1 MFNIQIFWLSLIQGF
16 TEFLPISSS
25 GHLVLFAKYA
35 GFQDQG
41 QAIDIALHIGSIIAV
56 VLYFWSTIKDM
67 IISLFKNKF
76 KPNFENTN
84 IKLAYLIIIATIPAI
99 LIGGIMSFF
108 GTEWTRSTKLV
119 AWLLIIYSILL
130 WYADT
135 FFKTTKDLKDITIKD
150 AILIG
155 IAQTMAF
162 LPGTSR
168 SGVTITMGRLLGYN
182 RKDIAKF
189 SMLLSIPS
197 ILVAGI
203 VSAYM
208 LYKEGNI
215 AQIILGYNAV
225 VWSFFFSLIAIM
237 FMMKWLQTKTFL
249 PFVIYRII
257 VGIILL
263 LDAYNIM

>member
-1 MFNIQIFWLSLIQGF
+1 M
-16 TEFLPISSS
+16 
-25 GHLVLFAKYA
+25 
-35 GFQDQG
+35 
-41 QAIDIALHIGSIIAV
+41 
-56 VLYFWSTIKDM
+56 
-67 IISLFKNKF
+67 
-76 KPNFENTN
+76 
-84 IKLAYLIIIATIPAI
+84 IATIPAI
-99 LIGGIMSFF
+99 LIGGILSYF

-119 AWLLIIYSILL
+119 GWLLIIYSLLL

-135 FFKTTKDLKDITIKD
+135 YFATSKDLKDITLKD

-155 IAQTMAF
+155 VAQTMAF

-168 SGVTITMGRLLGYN
+168 SGVTITMGRFLGYN

-197 ILVAGI
+197 ILAAGI

-215 AQIILGYNAV
+215 AQIVLGYNAV

>member
-1 MFNIQIFWLSLIQGF
+1 MFNIQILWLSLIQGF
-16 TEFLPISSS
+16 TEFLPVSSS
-25 GHLVLFAKYA
+25 GHLVLFAKYS
-35 GFQDQG
+35 GFSDQG

-56 VLYFWSTIKDM
+56 VLYFWSTIKEM
-67 IISLFKNKF
+67 LISLFKNKF
-76 KPNFENTN
+76 IPNFKDTN
-84 IKLAYLIIIATIPAI
+84 IKLAYLIVIATIPAI
-99 LIGGIMSFF
+99 LIGGILSYF

-119 AWLLIIYSILL
+119 GWLLIIYSLLL

-135 FFKTTKDLKDITIKD
+135 YFATSKDLKDITLKD

-168 SGVTITMGRLLGYN
+168 SGVTITMGRFLGYN

-197 ILVAGI
+197 ILAAGI

-237 FMMKWLQTKTFL
+237 FMMKWLQNKTFI
-249 PFVIYRII
+249 PFVWYRIGLG
-257 VGIILL
+257 VLLL
-263 LDAYNIM
+263 LDAYNIL

>member
-16 TEFLPISSS
+16 TEFLPVSSS
-25 GHLVLFAKYA
+25 GHLVLFAKYS
-35 GFQDQG
+35 GFSDQG

-56 VLYFWSTIKDM
+56 ILYFWSTIKDM
-67 IISLFKNKF
+67 IVSLFKNKF
-76 KPNFENTN
+76 KYTDENN
-84 IKLAYLIIIATIPAI
+84 GVKLAYLLVVATIPAI
-99 LIGGIMSFF
+99 LIGGILSYF
-108 GTEWTRSTKLV
+108 GTEWTRTTKLIG
-119 AWLLIIYSILL
+119 WLLIIYSLLL

-135 FFKTTKDLKDITIKD
+135 YFKTTKELNQITLKD

-168 SGVTITMGRLLGYN
+168 SGITITMGRILGYN

-197 ILVAGI
+197 ILSAGI
-203 VSAYM
+203 ISAYM

-225 VWSFFFSLIAIM
+225 VWSFLFSLIAIM

-249 PFVIYRII
+249 PFVVYRIL
-257 VGIILL
+257 VGILIL
-263 LDAYNIM
+263 LDAYNVL